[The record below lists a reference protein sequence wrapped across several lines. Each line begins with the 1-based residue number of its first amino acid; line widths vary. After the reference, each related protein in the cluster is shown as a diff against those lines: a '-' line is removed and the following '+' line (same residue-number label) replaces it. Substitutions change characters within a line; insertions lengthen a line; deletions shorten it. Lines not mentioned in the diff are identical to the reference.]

1 MMKKHIIPFFLSLIL
16 VFGMSVPASANDN
29 ELVPYASNYL
39 ERYYVALGAHGNGKM
54 TISISVD
61 GVGKQDKIGVL
72 SIDIEKKVNGEW
84 QYHDTLDSIDHPEF
98 FTYNSYDH
106 VGAVDFYGT
115 PGVTYRVTLLVYTKK
130 GSGSDTDTI
139 TSPAVACK

>member
-1 MMKKHIIPFFLSLIL
+1 MSKKWAFGSLICWAIFYDERNSHALRGELHLIFRL
-16 VFGMSVPASANDN
+16 VSGQSDPWFKSGAPAG
-29 ELVPYASNYL
+29 VKQK
-39 ERYYVALGAHGNGKM
+39 VIH
-54 TISISVD
+54 

-72 SIDIEKKVNGEW
+72 AIDIEKKVDGEW